1 LADAEFVHDAFNLKF
16 LPCILSRTGPTL
28 SSADFGNRPPLAMMA
43 VRSILRNLPPMLI
56 SSSIRRCALA
66 ALVLATGLG
75 LAAAYEDDILFERD
89 SPYVPTPPDVVER
102 MLDFAGVKA
111 GEFVIDLGS
120 GDGRIPVAAGKRG
133 ARALGV
139 DLNPK
144 LVAEANANAAKAGVS
159 DRVKFEVQDLFKTD
173 IAKAD
178 VLTLYLL
185 PLVMLDLRPAILAQ
199 MRPGARVIAHAF
211 NLGDWIPDA
220 TDNVRHRVLLL
231 WTVPARVAGRWRVE
245 SDDGN
250 FTMDITQ
257 SFQKFTGAAHVD
269 ERLLGRL
276 VKAHMATVQDGR
288 LDGAEIRF
296 PINLGEGVRVFHGR
310 VEGDTIQGIT
320 PRGWKAV
327 RATK

>member
-1 LADAEFVHDAFNLKF
+1 
-16 LPCILSRTGPTL
+16 
-28 SSADFGNRPPLAMMA
+28 MMA
-43 VRSILRNLPPMLI
+43 ARSILRNLPLMPI
-56 SSSIRRCALA
+56 SPLTRRCALA
-66 ALVLATGLG
+66 ALALAAVLGT
-75 LAAAYEDDILFERD
+75 AAAYDDDILFERD

-120 GDGRIPVAAGKRG
+120 GDGRIPIAAGKRG
-133 ARALGV
+133 ARGLGV

-173 IAKAD
+173 ISKAD

-185 PLVMLDLRPAILAQ
+185 PLAMLDLRPAILER
-199 MRPGARVIAHAF
+199 MRPGSRVIAHAF

-250 FTMDITQ
+250 FTIDITQ
-257 SFQKFTGAAHVD
+257 SFQKFSAAAHVD
-269 ERLLGRL
+269 QRVLGRL
-276 VKAHMATVQDGR
+276 IKAHMSSVQDGR

-296 PINLGEGVRVFHGR
+296 PIDLGEGIRVFRGR
-310 VEGDTIQGIT
+310 VDGDTIQGIS
-320 PRGWKAV
+320 PQGWKAV
-327 RATK
+327 RAKR